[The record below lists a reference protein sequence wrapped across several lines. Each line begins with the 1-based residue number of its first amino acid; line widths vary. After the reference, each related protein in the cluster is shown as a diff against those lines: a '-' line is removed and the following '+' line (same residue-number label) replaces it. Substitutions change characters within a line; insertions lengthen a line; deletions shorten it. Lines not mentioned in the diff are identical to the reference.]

1 MGLACSSSHGF
12 DQQSATI
19 ECKINYIRAV
29 SDGDVLC
36 TARVIHPGRRT
47 LVVEA
52 DVYQDEKLVAKAQGT
67 FALISALRKLRRTF
81 PRARWPDSGTR
92 AALSEWV
99 NPAQKPGD
107 NASFHFTLVDRP
119 DHPHIGATDA
129 ELLNRRLALLG
140 KHEHLSLLEQ
150 CLHGIER
157 ECLRVTGEGRLAQT
171 PHPEAL
177 GAALTHEQITTDY
190 SESLL
195 EFITPALPNPADTL
209 SSLDKIHRF
218 AYSKLGS
225 EYLWSPSM
233 PCPLPAEEDIP
244 IAYYGTS
251 NIGQLKYVYRK
262 GLALRYGKTMQC
274 IAGIHYNFSLP
285 EDLWPLLKEAEGF
298 VGTDRDYQSTAYI
311 ALIRN
316 FRRYSWLLMYLF
328 GASPALDAGFLR
340 GRSHQL
346 EVLDADTL
354 YLPYATSLRMSDLGY
369 QSNAQAGLTPCYNDL
384 ASYTDSLREAV
395 ATPYAPY
402 VEVGTHKDGEW
413 VQLNT
418 NILQIE
424 NEYYSNIRPKRVTYT
439 GERPI
444 QALMARGI
452 QYIEVRCLDIN
463 PFLPMGIDLQESRFL
478 DAFLLYCA
486 LNDSPLFADNECGN
500 ATSNFLSVV
509 KEGRRPGLQLQRRGE
524 SVDMKEW
531 AAELLEQIAPLAAM
545 LDQSQGIN
553 EHSQALD
560 AQLAKVKDSSLT
572 PSAQVLA
579 AMSER
584 KESFAQFSL
593 HQSQVHAEYFRSE
606 PLKAEEQA
614 RFEELAR
621 SSLAQQAELEQN
633 EVGDFDVFVG
643 SYQASILAI
652 SN

>member
-1 MGLACSSSHGF
+1 MS
-12 DQQSATI
+12 
-19 ECKINYIRAV
+19 
-29 SDGDVLC
+29 
-36 TARVIHPGRRT
+36 
-47 LVVEA
+47 
-52 DVYQDEKLVAKAQGT
+52 
-67 FALISALRKLRRTF
+67 
-81 PRARWPDSGTR
+81 
-92 AALSEWV
+92 
-99 NPAQKPGD
+99 
-107 NASFHFTLVDRP
+107 
-119 DHPHIGATDA
+119 

-140 KHEHLSLLEQ
+140 ERANLSLLKQ

-177 GAALTHEQITTDY
+177 GSALTNEQITTDY

-195 EFITPALPNPADTL
+195 EFITPALPDPADTL
-209 SSLDKIHRF
+209 ASLERIHRF
-218 AYSKLGS
+218 AYSKLGN

-251 NIGQLKYVYRK
+251 NIGRLKYVYRQ

-285 EDLWPLLKEAEGF
+285 EGLWPLLKQTEGF
-298 VGTDRDYQSTAYI
+298 EGSDRDFQSASYI

-340 GRSHQL
+340 GRPHQL
-346 EVLDADTL
+346 EQLDPDTL

-384 ASYTDSLREAV
+384 SSYTDSLRKAV

-402 VEVGTHKDGEW
+402 VEIGTHQDGEW

-452 QYIEVRCLDIN
+452 QYVEVRCLDIN
-463 PFLPMGIDLQESRFL
+463 PFLPMGIDVTEARFL

-486 LNDSPLFADNECGN
+486 LNDSPLLTSTSCGN

-509 KEGRRPGLQLQRRGE
+509 KEGRRPGLQLQRDGQP
-524 SVDMKEW
+524 VDMKQW
-531 AAELLEQIAPLAAM
+531 ASELLEHIAPLAAL
-545 LDQSQGIN
+545 LDRSQGSDA
-553 EHSQALD
+553 HGKALD
-560 AQLAKVKDSSLT
+560 AQRAKVSDPSLT

-579 AMSER
+579 AMAAH

-593 HQSQVHAEYFRSE
+593 RQSQAHADFFRSE
-606 PLKAEEQA
+606 PLAAEEQA
-614 RFEELAR
+614 RFEALAH
-621 SSLAQQAELEQN
+621 SSLEQQAELEQN

-643 SYQASILAI
+643 AYQASILAI

>member
-1 MGLACSSSHGF
+1 M
-12 DQQSATI
+12 
-19 ECKINYIRAV
+19 
-29 SDGDVLC
+29 SD
-36 TARVIHPGRRT
+36 
-47 LVVEA
+47 
-52 DVYQDEKLVAKAQGT
+52 
-67 FALISALRKLRRTF
+67 
-81 PRARWPDSGTR
+81 
-92 AALSEWV
+92 
-99 NPAQKPGD
+99 
-107 NASFHFTLVDRP
+107 
-119 DHPHIGATDA
+119 
-129 ELLNRRLALLG
+129 LLNRRLALLG
-140 KHEHLSLLEQ
+140 ERANLSLLEQ

-157 ECLRVTGEGRLAQT
+157 ECLRVTGDGRLAQT

-177 GAALTHEQITTDY
+177 GSALTNEQITTDY

-195 EFITPALPNPADTL
+195 EFITPALANPADTL
-209 SSLDKIHRF
+209 SSLDRIHRF
-218 AYSKLGS
+218 VYSKLGD

-233 PCPLPAEEDIP
+233 PCPLPAEEEIP

-251 NIGQLKYVYRK
+251 NIGRLKYVYRK

-285 EDLWPLLKEAEGF
+285 EKLWPLLRQDE
-298 VGTDRDYQSTAYI
+298 TSDLSDRDFQSSAYI

-340 GRSHQL
+340 GRPHQL
-346 EVLDADTL
+346 EQLDPDTL

-384 ASYTDSLREAV
+384 ASYTDSLRKAV

-402 VEVGTHKDGEW
+402 VEIGTHQNGEW

-452 QYIEVRCLDIN
+452 QYVEVRCLDIN
-463 PFLPMGIDLQESRFL
+463 PFLPMGIDLTESRFL
-478 DAFLLYCA
+478 DAFLLYCG
-486 LNDSPLFADNECGN
+486 LNDSPQLENNECSN
-500 ATSNFLSVV
+500 ATRNFLTVV
-509 KEGRRPGLQLQRRGE
+509 KEGRKPGLQLQRQGQ
-524 SVDMKEW
+524 SVDMQAW
-531 AAELLEQIAPLAAM
+531 ALELLEKIAPLAAL
-545 LDQSQGIN
+545 LDQSQGSDD
-553 EHSQALD
+553 HRQALD
-560 AQLAKVKDSSLT
+560 AQLAKVRDPSLT
-572 PSAQVLA
+572 PSARVLA
-579 AMSER
+579 AMAEHQ
-584 KESFAQFSL
+584 ESFAQFSL
-593 HQSQVHAEYFRSE
+593 RQSKAHAEFFRAE
-606 PLKAEEQA
+606 PLSADEHVA
-614 RFEELAR
+614 FEENAR
-621 SSLAQQAELEQN
+621 QSLVQQTELEQN

>member
-1 MGLACSSSHGF
+1 MS
-12 DQQSATI
+12 DQ
-19 ECKINYIRAV
+19 
-29 SDGDVLC
+29 
-36 TARVIHPGRRT
+36 
-47 LVVEA
+47 
-52 DVYQDEKLVAKAQGT
+52 
-67 FALISALRKLRRTF
+67 
-81 PRARWPDSGTR
+81 
-92 AALSEWV
+92 LS
-99 NPAQKPGD
+99 
-107 NASFHFTLVDRP
+107 
-119 DHPHIGATDA
+119 
-129 ELLNRRLALLG
+129 RRLALLDDAAN
-140 KHEHLSLLEQ
+140 LSLLAQ

-157 ECLRVTGEGRLAQT
+157 ECLRVDEHGKLALT
-171 PHPEAL
+171 PHPRAL
-177 GAALTHEQITTDY
+177 GSALTNPQITTDY

-195 EFITPALPNPADTL
+195 EFITPTSTSVERTL
-209 SSLDKIHRF
+209 ENLGEIHRF
-218 AYSKLGS
+218 ANQKLDG

-233 PCPLPAEEDIP
+233 PCELPDEESIP
-244 IAYYGTS
+244 IARYGS
-251 NIGQLKYVYRK
+251 SHIGRLKYVYRK

-285 EDLWPLLKEAEGF
+285 EELWELLRQEEGSEKSA
-298 VGTDRDYQSTAYI
+298 RDFQSHRYI
-311 ALIRN
+311 AMIRN

-328 GASPALDAGFLR
+328 GASPALDAGFLH
-340 GRSHQL
+340 GRPHGL
-346 EVLDADTL
+346 EAFDENTL

-369 QSNAQAGLTPCYNDL
+369 QNNAQAGLTPCYNDL
-384 ASYTDSLREAV
+384 DSYIDSLRRAV
-395 ATPYAPY
+395 STPYAPY
-402 VEVGTHKDGEW
+402 EKVGTQVNGEW

-463 PFLPMGIDLQESRFL
+463 PFLPMGIDLPESRFL

-486 LNDSPLFADNECGN
+486 LNDSPLFANNECGN

-509 KEGRRPGLQLQRRGE
+509 KEGRRPGLQLQRDGQP
-524 SVDMKEW
+524 VDMKEW
-531 AAELLEQIAPLAAM
+531 ATELLEQIAPLAAL
-545 LDQSQGIN
+545 LDESHGIQ

-560 AQLAKVKDSSLT
+560 AQLAKVKDPSLT

-579 AMSER
+579 AMAER

-593 HQSQVHAEYFRSE
+593 HQSEVHAEHFRKE
-606 PLKAEEQA
+606 PLPAAEQA

-621 SSLAQQAELEQN
+621 TSLAQQAELEQN

>member
-1 MGLACSSSHGF
+1 MS
-12 DQQSATI
+12 
-19 ECKINYIRAV
+19 
-29 SDGDVLC
+29 
-36 TARVIHPGRRT
+36 
-47 LVVEA
+47 
-52 DVYQDEKLVAKAQGT
+52 
-67 FALISALRKLRRTF
+67 
-81 PRARWPDSGTR
+81 
-92 AALSEWV
+92 
-99 NPAQKPGD
+99 
-107 NASFHFTLVDRP
+107 
-119 DHPHIGATDA
+119 

-140 KHEHLSLLEQ
+140 ERANLSLLEQ

-157 ECLRVTGEGRLAQT
+157 ECLRVTSEGRLAQT
-171 PHPEAL
+171 PHPEEL
-177 GAALTHEQITTDY
+177 GSALTNEQITTDY

-195 EFITPALPNPADTL
+195 EFITPALPDPADTL
-209 SSLDKIHRF
+209 ASLDSIHRF
-218 AYSKLGS
+218 AYSKLGN

-274 IAGIHYNFSLP
+274 IAGIHYNFSLA
-285 EDLWPLLKEAEGF
+285 EKIWPLLKQAEGF
-298 VGTDRDYQSTAYI
+298 VGTDRDYQSAAYI
-311 ALIRN
+311 AVIRN

-340 GRSHQL
+340 GRAHQL
-346 EVLDADTL
+346 EQWDADTL
-354 YLPYATSLRMSDLGY
+354 YLPHATSLRMSDLGY

-384 ASYTDSLREAV
+384 ESYTDSLRKAV

-402 VEVGTHKDGEW
+402 VEIGTHQDGEW

-452 QYIEVRCLDIN
+452 QYVEVRCLDIN
-463 PFLPMGIDLQESRFL
+463 PFLPMGIDLPQSRFL

-486 LNDSPLFADNECGN
+486 LNESPLFQNNECGN
-500 ATSNFLSVV
+500 CTSNFLSVV
-509 KEGRRPGLQLQRRGE
+509 KEGRRPGLQLQRNGQA
-524 SVDMKEW
+524 VDLKEW
-531 AAELLEQIAPLAAM
+531 AAELLENIAPLAAL
-545 LDQSQGIN
+545 LDQSHGGN
-553 EHSQALD
+553 AHSKALD
-560 AQLAKVKDSSLT
+560 AQMAKVRDPSLT

-579 AMSER
+579 AMAEHQ
-584 KESFAQFSL
+584 ESFTQFSMR
-593 HQSQVHAEYFRSE
+593 QSQAHAEFFRRE
-606 PLKAEEQA
+606 PLSTEDQA

-621 SSLAQQAELEQN
+621 SSLAQQTELEQT

>member
-1 MGLACSSSHGF
+1 MS
-12 DQQSATI
+12 
-19 ECKINYIRAV
+19 
-29 SDGDVLC
+29 
-36 TARVIHPGRRT
+36 
-47 LVVEA
+47 
-52 DVYQDEKLVAKAQGT
+52 
-67 FALISALRKLRRTF
+67 
-81 PRARWPDSGTR
+81 
-92 AALSEWV
+92 
-99 NPAQKPGD
+99 
-107 NASFHFTLVDRP
+107 
-119 DHPHIGATDA
+119 

-140 KHEHLSLLEQ
+140 KREHLSLLEQ

-157 ECLRVTGEGRLAQT
+157 ECLRVTSEGRLAQT

-177 GAALTHEQITTDY
+177 GAALTNEQITTDY

-218 AYSKLGS
+218 AYTKLGS

-285 EDLWPLLKEAEGF
+285 EQLWPLLKETEGF

-369 QSNAQAGLTPCYNDL
+369 QSNAQAGLTPCYNNLD
-384 ASYTDSLREAV
+384 SYTDSLRTAV

-402 VEVGTHKDGEW
+402 VEIGTHKDGEW

-444 QALMARGI
+444 QALIARGV
-452 QYIEVRCLDIN
+452 QYVEVRLLDIN
-463 PFLPMGIDLQESRFL
+463 PFLPVGIDLTEARFL

-486 LNDSPLFADNECGN
+486 LEESPQLGNTECGN
-500 ATSNFLSVV
+500 CTSNFLSVV
-509 KEGRRPGLQLQRRGE
+509 KEGRRPGLQLQRHGE
-524 SVDMKEW
+524 AVELKEW
-531 AAELLEQIAPLAAM
+531 AAELLEKIAPVAAL
-545 LDQSQGIN
+545 LDKTHGN
-553 EHSQALD
+553 DVHSKALD
-560 AQLAKVKDSSLT
+560 DQFAKVADVSLT
-572 PSAQVLA
+572 PSAKVLA
-579 AMSER
+579 SMTEH
-584 KESFAQFSL
+584 KESFAQFSMR
-593 HQSQVHAEYFRSE
+593 QSLSHAEYFRSQ
-606 PLKAEEQA
+606 PLSAEDQAAFEDKARQSLLEQA
-614 RFEELAR
+614 ETEKIEE
-621 SSLAQQAELEQN
+621 
-633 EVGDFDVFVG
+633 GDFDLFVA